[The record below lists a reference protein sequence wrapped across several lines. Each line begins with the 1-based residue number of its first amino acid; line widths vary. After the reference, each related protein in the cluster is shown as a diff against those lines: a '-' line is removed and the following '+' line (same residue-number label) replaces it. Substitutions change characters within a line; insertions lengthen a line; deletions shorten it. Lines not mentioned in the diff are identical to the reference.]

1 MKINADKMNKH
12 NRLHII
18 RELLLTH
25 KVKQQEKLLSLLH
38 QKGIHITQ
46 ATLSR
51 DLSALRVSRVSHPGA
66 GYIYTLPDQMSEK
79 AEAVYTE
86 DFPVESIRNIRF
98 SGNLGVLKTLPSF
111 APTVG
116 LMLDKLN
123 MEEVTGT
130 VAGDDTVLIILN
142 ENTTRDI
149 FMRSLLERIPR
160 LRERI

>member
-1 MKINADKMNKH
+1 MKKY

-25 KVKQQEKLLSLLH
+25 KIKQQEQLLALLH
-38 QKGIHITQ
+38 EKGIHVTQ

-51 DLSALRVSRVSHPGA
+51 DLSTLRVSRISHPGT
-66 GYIYTLPDQMSEK
+66 GYIYTLPDQMPGK
-79 AEAVYTE
+79 AESLYTE
-86 DFPVESIRNIRF
+86 DFPVESILDIRF
-98 SGNLGVLKTLPSF
+98 SGNLGVLKTMPSF

-123 MEEVTGT
+123 LEEVTGT

-142 ENTTRDI
+142 ENTSREEFI
-149 FMRSLLERIPR
+149 HSLLERIPR

>member
-1 MKINADKMNKH
+1 MKKY

-25 KVKQQEKLLSLLH
+25 KVKQQEQLLSLLNE
-38 QKGIHITQ
+38 KGIHITQ

-51 DLSALRVSRVSHPGA
+51 DLSALRVSRVSHPGT
-66 GYIYTLPDQMSEK
+66 GYIYTLPDQMPDK

-98 SGNLGVLKTLPSF
+98 SGNLGVLKTMPSF

-123 MEEVTGT
+123 LDEVTGT

-142 ENTTRDI
+142 ENTTCDK